1 MAVIRQRTQVF
12 NQPVG
17 VVRASSGGSQVGQAI
32 SRFANQ
38 ITDTTFQ
45 IASEDAQTRGI
56 DAAKAVEDRGL
67 RTFNPETGK
76 PEAFEAPAGFGRIAA
91 QSYQNV
97 VDRRFEAS
105 MENELR
111 LKAQEIA
118 QKYPY
123 DANGYERVMS
133 EYLGSMSENA
143 QGKYKT
149 FIAENGGSFLASTKL
164 NIQSRAAERA
174 RQQLAQSIAAN
185 LEKSTDEAYELAR
198 AGGYIPSEGVEF
210 SEVDNMLSREVN
222 NVTNGESSGLV
233 SIGASSKARTSMN
246 TAIARGAVEHILSST
261 ASSADRHAVEFA
273 IRTRGR
279 EMASVPVE
287 LRPQVERLLPYIEPK
302 NIETVLS
309 HSSNV
314 SGDYDAVER
323 DNLLR
328 MQAEAEAEARRQS
341 LAYSQ
346 TLNDRMSMSNQLAVI
361 GFTSDRP
368 QTISASMRTIDSLLG
383 NVNKNIEQQFLSGN
397 LNEAQYGASSMEAR
411 QGMLRPLLIQA
422 AAEGNVEELRVAAI
436 SKNPA
441 DMANLSARQR
451 EFVYAMH
458 SSKLFNPI
466 DDTGFVRE
474 VLSANI
480 NSIRDSRDKQ
490 IAKFNLAQ
498 DVTALGEEAAL
509 GDISDAQFEDM
520 RIRIA
525 NGVASDS
532 LTAEQGQ
539 SELDRLDKQ
548 RAYGIINLGA
558 SGMNSR
564 ALNQLSTFVQTQG
577 ERSDGM
583 TPEAISLGQ
592 SILAKTTP
600 DNISDVTGR
609 LDSLRQKVAREEEIR
624 KAAVTKQENVTRLIQ
639 GGGNTNMPDDR
650 RLAQEILNESGV
662 NLNDP
667 SSETAEV
674 FSLLRTVQPQ
684 GMIDDFNRLA
694 SGLPVKGAE
703 VLLNHFA
710 RISSDPTTSGV
721 SINRFGNALTSDA
734 VEFLT
739 DVNDIR
745 NSIGGNA
752 NDIATALIARRDD
765 EKSDLALSKTL
776 GGISPEAY
784 VMEYTDGYFSSPDPL
799 VAKEL
804 APAIE
809 YLARTGK
816 SSEQINARL
825 GTIIDQKYAPAKYIA
840 DPRMPL
846 GTLGRS
852 RFSLEAVIPVEE
864 DRDAFISAI
873 ETQLPTGYSLFPDSS
888 KFVGIYSE
896 ELADSQLN
904 NKRVMLVPDQTS
916 AGVSYSAYFVN
927 DVNELEPLIYEQDG
941 QPFQPMFDLDEITD
955 FRAER
960 VARENEQTT
969 EETLDAERRL
979 NTYRST
985 RQANP
990 QMGFGLMQMP

>member
-17 VVRASSGGSQVGQAI
+17 VVRASSGGSEVGQAI

-45 IASEDAQTRGI
+45 IAAEDAQTRGV
-56 DAAKAVEDRGL
+56 DAAKAVENKGL

-76 PEAFEAPAGFGRIAA
+76 PEAFKAPAGFGRIAA
-91 QSYQNV
+91 QSYQSV

-123 DANGYERVMS
+123 DANGYEKVMS

-149 FIAENGGSFLASTKL
+149 FIVENGSSFLASTKL

-174 RQQLAQSIAAN
+174 RRQLAQSIAAN
-185 LEKSTDEAYELAR
+185 LEKSTDSAYELAR
-198 AGGYIPSEGVEF
+198 AGGFVPAEGAE
-210 SEVDNMLSREVN
+210 SSDVDTVVSREVS
-222 NVTNGESSGLV
+222 NVFNGESSGLV
-233 SIGASSKARTSMN
+233 NIGSGSKARTAMN
-246 TAIARGAVEHILSST
+246 TATARGGVEYIHGLTGS
-261 ASSADRHAVEFA
+261 AADRNAVDLA

-287 LRPQVERLLPYIEPK
+287 LRPQVEALIRYVEPK

-309 HSSNV
+309 HSANV

-323 DNLLR
+323 DNLLK
-328 MQAEAEAEARRQS
+328 MQAQAEAEARRQ
-341 LAYSQ
+341 AITYND
-346 TLNDRMSMSNQLAVI
+346 TLNDRVSMSNQLAVI
-361 GFTSDRP
+361 GFTSDSP
-368 QTISASMRTIDSLLG
+368 QTINASVRTIDSLLS
-383 NVNKNIEQQFLSGN
+383 NVNKSIEQRFLSGN
-397 LNEAQYGASSMEAR
+397 LTESQYNASSMEAR

-436 SKNPA
+436 SRNPA
-441 DMANLSARQR
+441 DMANLSPKQR

-458 SSKLFNPI
+458 SSELFDPME
-466 DDTGFVRE
+466 DSGFVRE

-490 IAKFNLAQ
+490 IAQFNLAQ

-509 GDISDAQFEDM
+509 GGISDDQFETM

-525 NGVASDS
+525 NEVGAS

-539 SELDRLDKQ
+539 GELDRLNKQ
-548 RAYGIINLGA
+548 RAYGIINLNT
-558 SGMNSR
+558 SGMDSR
-564 ALNQLSTFVQTQG
+564 SLNQLSTFVKTQG
-577 ERSDGM
+577 ERSEGM
-583 TPEAISLGQ
+583 TPEAIALGQ

-600 DNISDVTGR
+600 DNTSDVTGR
-609 LDSLRQKVAREEEIR
+609 IDNIRVGVAREEEIR
-624 KAAVTKQENVTRLIQ
+624 KTAVTKQENVTRLMQ

-650 RLAQEILNESGV
+650 RLAQEILDIKGI

-667 SSETAEV
+667 SSETPQV
-674 FSLLRTVQPQ
+674 ISFLRDVQPE
-684 GMIDDFNRLA
+684 GMINDFNRIV
-694 SGLPVKGAE
+694 SGLPVNGAD

-721 SINRFGNALTSDA
+721 SINRFGSALTSDA

-745 NSIGGNA
+745 NSIGGNV
-752 NDIATALIARRDD
+752 NDIATALIERRNDP
-765 EKSDLALSKTL
+765 KSDLALSNAL

-784 VMEYTDGYFSSPDPL
+784 IMEYTDGYFTSPDPL

-804 APAIE
+804 SAAVE

-825 GTIIDQKYAPAKYIA
+825 GTIIDQRYAPAKYIA

-846 GTLGRS
+846 GTITRS
-852 RFSLEAVIPVEE
+852 RYSLEAVIPNEE
-864 DRDAFISAI
+864 DRGAFISAV
-873 ETQLPTGYSLFPDSS
+873 ETQLPTGYSLFPEPDT
-888 KFVGIYSE
+888 FLGVYSQE
-896 ELADSQLN
+896 WADSQSK

-941 QPFQPMFDLDEITD
+941 QAFQPMFDTDEIAD

-979 NTYRST
+979 NSYRSM

-990 QMGFGLMQMP
+990 QMGFGLMQIP